1 MSIIL
6 TGVGVS
12 SGICIGDAIII
23 NKDNINY
30 SPSYIRKSQVKDEI
44 KKFENALSRLRKE
57 YQKSIN
63 KIKNNQAI
71 IKLMDMQLTFV
82 NDNSFKNNILK
93 KIKNECCTVNWS
105 ISSEYLEIKKLFASV
120 EDKYIKERLADIKQM
135 IISLLDLLQSKRNN
149 NNFNN
154 DNIKNKII
162 ITDEITPKDVID
174 IHHSRGL
181 GIICS
186 HGSKSSHSSIL
197 SKSLALPMIINVS
210 SSVELIKNTDTLIL
224 DAANDNVIVNPSNF
238 EVKHYRKAQSINR
251 SLEKS
256 YNKLAAK
263 KAVTRDRIRID
274 VMSNLELSEEVKL
287 INSNTDGIGL
297 FRTEY
302 LYMNRNDLPT
312 EAEQIKAYKKVF
324 NKALDKPVTLR
335 TLDIGSDKE
344 VSENIRIGQIAKN
357 PALGLRGVR
366 YSLIEKNV
374 FKTQIKAMLRA
385 GLDKKLRILI
395 PMITSLD
402 EINQVK
408 KLINEAK
415 TELDKQKKNYVNK
428 YELGIMIEV
437 PASAI
442 QAGVLSKHVDFMS
455 IGTNDLVQYILAT
468 DRIDD
473 EVTNLYD
480 PSNPAVLRIIKD
492 VIDKCEKSGI
502 DVAVCGEMA
511 SEKQYTRLLLGLGL
525 KSFSMHPQAIPE
537 IKNIIMN
544 ANVKEIKKKIS
555 TILSCND
562 YLTRRE
568 LVENL

>member
-12 SGICIGDAIII
+12 SGLCIGDAIIV

-30 SPSYIRKSQVKDEI
+30 SPSYIKKSQVKDEI
-44 KKFENALSRLRKE
+44 KKFEYALSRLKKE
-57 YQKSIN
+57 YQKSTN
-63 KIKNNQAI
+63 KIKDNQVI
-71 IKLMDMQLTFV
+71 IKLMDMQLAFV
-82 NDNSFKNNILK
+82 NDSSFKNNILK
-93 KIKNECCTVNWS
+93 KIKDEFFTVNWS
-105 ISSEYLEIKKLFASV
+105 ISSEYLEIKKSFESV
-120 EDKYIKERLADIKQM
+120 EDKYIKGRLADIKQM
-135 IISLLDLLQSKRNN
+135 IISLLDLLQPKKNN
-149 NNFNN
+149 DDFNN
-154 DNIKNKII
+154 ENIKNKII

-174 IHHSRGL
+174 IHHSKGL

-210 SSVELIKNTDTLIL
+210 SSVELIKDTDTLIL
-224 DAANDNVIVNPSNF
+224 DAGNHNVIINPGDF
-238 EVKHYRKAQSINR
+238 ELKHYRKTQSINR
-251 SLEKS
+251 DIERS

-263 KAVTRDRIRID
+263 KAVTKDRIKID
-274 VMSNLELSEEVKL
+274 VMSNLELPEEVKL

-302 LYMNRNDLPT
+302 LYMNRDDLPT

-324 NKALDKPVTLR
+324 KKALDKPVTLR

-357 PALGLRGVR
+357 PALGLRGIR

-385 GLDKKLRILI
+385 GQDRKLRILI

-408 KLINEAK
+408 QLINEAK
-415 TELDKQKKNYVNK
+415 TELDKQKKKYTKK

-480 PSNPAVLRIIKD
+480 PSNPAVLHIIKD

-511 SEKQYTRLLLGLGL
+511 SEKQYTKLLLGLGL

-544 ANVKEIKKKIS
+544 ANVSEIKRKIS

-562 YLTRRE
+562 YLARSG
-568 LVENL
+568 LVEDL

>member
-12 SGICIGDAIII
+12 SGICIGDAIIV

-44 KKFENALSRLRKE
+44 KKFEKALSRLRQE

-105 ISSEYLEIKKLFASV
+105 ISSEYLEIKKSFESV

-135 IISLLDLLQSKRNN
+135 IISLLDSLQSKKNN

-154 DNIKNKII
+154 ENLKNKII

-174 IHHSRGL
+174 IHHSKGL

-210 SSVELIKNTDTLIL
+210 SSVEFIKNTDTLIL
-224 DAANDNVIVNPSNF
+224 DAGNNNVIVNPSNF
-238 EVKHYRKAQSINR
+238 ELKHYRKTKSINR
-251 SLEKS
+251 SIEKS

-263 KAVTRDRIRID
+263 KAITRDRIRID

-287 INSNTDGIGL
+287 INSNTDGVGL

-312 EAEQIKAYKKVF
+312 EAEQFKAYKKVF

-344 VSENIRIGQIAKN
+344 ISENMRIGQIAKN
-357 PALGLRGVR
+357 PALGLRGIR

-385 GLDKKLRILI
+385 GLEKKLRILI

-415 TELDKQKKNYVNK
+415 TELNKQKKNYTNE

-437 PASAI
+437 PACAI

-455 IGTNDLVQYILAT
+455 IGTNDLIQYILAT

-480 PSNPAVLRIIKD
+480 PSNPAVLHIIKD

-511 SEKQYTRLLLGLGL
+511 SEKQYTKLLLGLGL

-544 ANVKEIKKKIS
+544 ANIKEIKKKIS
-555 TILSCND
+555 AILGCND
-562 YLTRRE
+562 YQARRQ
-568 LVENL
+568 LVEDL

>member
-357 PALGLRGVR
+357 PALGLRGIR

>member
-12 SGICIGDAIII
+12 SGICIGDAIIV

-44 KKFENALSRLRKE
+44 KKFEKALSRLRQE

-105 ISSEYLEIKKLFASV
+105 ISSEYLEIKKSFESV

-135 IISLLDLLQSKRNN
+135 IISLLDLLQSKKNN

-154 DNIKNKII
+154 ENLKNKII

-174 IHHSRGL
+174 IHHSKGL

-210 SSVELIKNTDTLIL
+210 SSVEFIKNTDTLIL
-224 DAANDNVIVNPSNF
+224 DAGNDNVIVNPSNF
-238 EVKHYRKAQSINR
+238 ELKHYRKTKSINR
-251 SLEKS
+251 SIEKS

-263 KAVTRDRIRID
+263 KAVTKDRIRID

-287 INSNTDGIGL
+287 INSNTDGVGL

-357 PALGLRGVR
+357 PALGLRGIR

-415 TELDKQKKNYVNK
+415 TELDKQKKNYTNK

-437 PASAI
+437 PACAI

-455 IGTNDLVQYILAT
+455 IGTNDLIQYILAT

-480 PSNPAVLRIIKD
+480 PSNPAVLHIIKD

-511 SEKQYTRLLLGLGL
+511 SEKQYTKLLLGLGL

-544 ANVKEIKKKIS
+544 ANIKEIKKKIS
-555 TILSCND
+555 AILGCND
-562 YLTRRE
+562 YLARRQ
-568 LVENL
+568 LVEDL

>member
-12 SGICIGDAIII
+12 SGICIGDAIIV

-44 KKFENALSRLRKE
+44 KKFEKALSRLRQE

-71 IKLMDMQLTFV
+71 VKLMDMQLTFV
-82 NDNSFKNNILK
+82 NDDSFKNNILK

-105 ISSEYLEIKKLFASV
+105 ISSEYLEIKKSFESV

-135 IISLLDLLQSKRNN
+135 IICLLDSLQPKKNN

-154 DNIKNKII
+154 ENLKNKII

-174 IHHSRGL
+174 IHHSKGL

-210 SSVELIKNTDTLIL
+210 SSVEFIKNTDTLIL
-224 DAANDNVIVNPSNF
+224 DSGNNNVIVNPSNF
-238 EVKHYRKAQSINR
+238 ELKHYRKTKSINR
-251 SLEKS
+251 SIEKS

-263 KAVTRDRIRID
+263 KAITRDRIRID

-287 INSNTDGIGL
+287 INSNTDGVGL

-344 VSENIRIGQIAKN
+344 ISENIRIGQIAKN
-357 PALGLRGVR
+357 PALGLRGIR

-385 GLDKKLRILI
+385 GFEKKLRILI

-415 TELDKQKKNYVNK
+415 TELNKQKKNYTNE

-437 PASAI
+437 PACAI

-455 IGTNDLVQYILAT
+455 IGTNDLIQYILAT

-511 SEKQYTRLLLGLGL
+511 SEKQYTKLLLGLGL

-537 IKNIIMN
+537 IKNIIMS

-555 TILSCND
+555 TILGCND
-562 YLTRRE
+562 YLTRRQ
-568 LVENL
+568 LVEDL

>member
-12 SGICIGDAIII
+12 SGICIGDAIIV

-210 SSVELIKNTDTLIL
+210 SSVELIKNTDALIL

-357 PALGLRGVR
+357 PALGLRGIR

-555 TILSCND
+555 TVLSCND
-562 YLTRRE
+562 YLARRE

>member
-12 SGICIGDAIII
+12 SGICIGDVIII

-30 SPSYIRKSQVKDEI
+30 SPSYIRKSQVKEEI

-135 IISLLDLLQSKRNN
+135 IISLLDLLQSNRNN

-154 DNIKNKII
+154 ENIKNKII

-174 IHHSRGL
+174 IHHSKGL

-210 SSVELIKNTDTLIL
+210 SSVELIKNTDRLIL
-224 DAANDNVIVNPSNF
+224 DSANDNVIVNPSNF
-238 EVKHYRKAQSINR
+238 EVKHYKKAQSINR
-251 SLEKS
+251 SIEKS
-256 YNKLAAK
+256 YKKFAAK
-263 KAVTRDRIRID
+263 KAVTRDKIRID

-312 EAEQIKAYKKVF
+312 EAEQIKAYKKIF

-357 PALGLRGVR
+357 PALGLRGIR

-385 GLDKKLRILI
+385 GLNKKLRILI

-415 TELDKQKKNYVNK
+415 TELNIQKKNYANK

-492 VIDKCEKSGI
+492 VINKCEKSGI

-511 SEKQYTRLLLGLGL
+511 SEKQYTKLLLGLGL

-555 TILSCND
+555 TILGCND

-568 LVENL
+568 LVESL